1 MAELP
6 LTLDDAISAF
16 LEYLEFERKYSSKT
30 VAAYR
35 GDLYGRPDP
44 EAAPGL
50 VPHMRG
56 TMGVDTIQLQNITH
70 RELRGFVAAL
80 HRHGLA
86 RRSIGRKLA
95 AVKSLFSHARSR
107 GWIDS
112 NPARTVTAPRPERR
126 LPTVFSPDEVEAL
139 LRLPDLDTPSGARD
153 RAVLEMLYGAGL
165 RRSELCAL
173 DDADVNWGERT
184 VRVLGKGNKER
195 IVPYGTAAAEALGR
209 WLERR
214 SELRGKNRTEPDA
227 LFLGNRGGRLT
238 PAEVYRIVRRYADR
252 VTEQRRRSPHVLRH
266 SFATHLLD
274 RGAGLRDVGEMLGH
288 ASLSSTQVYTHVT
301 LERLRQAYRGAHPR
315 AEEDQVPGAG
325 VRGSGSEEA

>member
-1 MAELP
+1 MAETP
-6 LTLDDAISAF
+6 RTLEEAICTF
-16 LEYLEFERKYSSKT
+16 LEYLQFERKYSSKT
-30 VAAYR
+30 VEAYR

-44 EAAPGL
+44 DAAPGL
-50 VPHMRG
+50 LEHIRG
-56 TMGVDTIQLQNITH
+56 AFAIDTPLLPNVTH
-70 RELRGFVAAL
+70 REIRGFVAAL

-112 NPARTVTAPRPERR
+112 NPARTVSAPRPERR
-126 LPTVFSPDEVEAL
+126 LPTVFSPQEVESML
-139 LRLPDLDTPSGARD
+139 QLPDTDTPTGARD
-153 RAVLEMLYGAGL
+153 RAVLELLYGAGL

-173 DDADVNWGERT
+173 GDADLNRDDRT

-195 IVPYGTAAAEALGR
+195 IVPYGSAAASAIDGWLGCR
-209 WLERR
+209 A
-214 SELRGKNRTEPDA
+214 ELRAKNAPAEEA
-227 LFLGNRGGRLT
+227 LFLGNRGRRLT
-238 PAEVYRIVRRYADR
+238 PAEVYRIVRRYSDR

-288 ASLSSTQVYTHVT
+288 ASLSSTQIYTHVT

-315 AEEDQVPGAG
+315 AEEERDQ
-325 VRGSGSEEA
+325 